1 MFTSL
6 RPGPECGVWRDG
18 RGLSGPI
25 ENGLFSNAEP
35 YFFQGND
42 YVIFLSSLSDS
53 LPTACKQGHFYAAG
67 TASVLSSKY
76 PWSP

>member
-1 MFTSL
+1 MV
-6 RPGPECGVWRDG
+6 CGGDG

-42 YVIFLSSLSDS
+42 HVVFLSSLSDS
-53 LPTACKQGHFYAAG
+53 LPTACKQGPLYAAG
-67 TASVLSSKY
+67 TASVLSPKY